1 MQKTRLIC
9 ATAGAI
15 MILGVV
21 RPACRAET
29 EPSTTPPETAASPAT
44 TPPSTA
50 PAEVPVTTD
59 VQGKVPRDIVG
70 RWLAVCQV
78 RLQSGAARPI
88 TRLFEIREGRE
99 HLELALGSD
108 VPTPVNQRLTAAMN
122 AGQSWT
128 PTPEDLREVNEK
140 WRPARVD
147 SRNYAKL
154 ENRLLGSDAFPPE
167 FTEDETT
174 KGSQFAIAIKETF
187 SGAQA
192 VRTTY
197 SVFGV
202 RNYTPTVFGG
212 TSIIATLAVAPFP
225 LPITLKGDFQ
235 AYRLGEVAP
244 RSVFQRLSDLF
255 SGCGR
260 R

>member
-1 MQKTRLIC
+1 MRKTSLIR
-9 ATAGAI
+9 AAAGAI
-15 MILGVV
+15 VILGVV
-21 RPACRAET
+21 APARGAET
-29 EPSTTPPETAASPAT
+29 EPSTPPEAAPPPAT

-50 PAEVPVTTD
+50 PTEVPITTD
-59 VQGKVPRDIVG
+59 VQGKVPPDIVG

-78 RLQSGAARPI
+78 KLQTGAARPI

-99 HLELALGSD
+99 HLEIALGGD
-108 VPTPVNQRLTAAMN
+108 IPTPVNQRLTATMN
-122 AGQSWT
+122 AGQPWT
-128 PTPEDLREVNEK
+128 PTPDDLREVNEK
-140 WRPARVD
+140 WRPARID
-147 SRNYAKL
+147 SRNYAKV

-174 KGSQFAIAIKETF
+174 KGSQFAIAIKEIF
-187 SGAQA
+187 SGGQA

-212 TSIIATLAVAPFP
+212 TAIIATLAVAPFP
-225 LPITLKGDFQ
+225 MPITLKGDFQ

>member
-1 MQKTRLIC
+1 MRKTWLIR
-9 ATAGAI
+9 AAAGVI
-15 MILGVV
+15 MLLGVAPLG
-21 RPACRAET
+21 RAQTEAPAPEAPPP
-29 EPSTTPPETAASPAT
+29 PST

-50 PAEVPVTTD
+50 PTAVPITTD
-59 VQGKVPRDIVG
+59 VQGKIPRDIVG

-78 RLQSGAARPI
+78 KLQTGAARPI
-88 TRLFEIREGRE
+88 TRLFEIREGPE
-99 HLELALGSD
+99 HLEIALGGD
-108 VPTPVNQRLTAAMN
+108 IPTPVNQHLTAAMN
-122 AGQSWT
+122 EGRFWT
-128 PTPEDLREVNEK
+128 PTAEDLREVNEK
-140 WRPARVD
+140 WRPARID
-147 SRNYAKL
+147 SRNYAKV

-174 KGSQFAIAIKETF
+174 KGSQFAIAIKEMF
-187 SGAQA
+187 SGGQA

-202 RNYTPTVFGG
+202 RNYTPTVFSG
-212 TSIIATLAVAPFP
+212 TAIIATLAVAPFP
-225 LPITLKGDFQ
+225 VPITLKGDFQ